1 MRKHILALLLPFTAL
16 AQVQVGNTLM
26 GSDNAYLGSF
36 GVISDD
42 GQVLAV
48 AAFGLSS
55 NQTGIRIFKD
65 TPSGWQ
71 QQGNDLLGRDLA
83 AANEVRSVA
92 LSADGNTVAFS
103 FPYDNYDTG
112 YVTVYEN
119 QSGVWSQVGNA
130 IEGDTISALSGDKIA
145 LSADGSI
152 LAVSERCW
160 VGNCSGQVK
169 VYQNTAGVWTQMGSA
184 IVRNGDH
191 GKCSIDLSADG
202 TRLLIGTENSN
213 GSGTAF
219 GKVKVYHYVSGDW
232 AVQGYPVAGQASTYS
247 GIGGALSQ
255 DGQTVAFAVEGYFN
269 VGYRKSVQVY
279 RHNSGMW
286 SKIGQSVLGDD
297 MYDRMGESLSLSAD
311 GSVLAVGATY
321 ENNEGKFFP
330 YVRAYQL
337 LNGSWVQAGNDIKGE
352 ELYDRT
358 GMFVSL
364 SADGTR
370 VAVGAPNFNGNGS
383 VENPGQVRVF
393 DLSGVL
399 SSDVFVTLRTA
410 VYPNPATDVV
420 YIELKDGLMLE
431 EVVVYNSL
439 GQEVRKTNSSTVQTA
454 GLAPG
459 IYYAVITTD
468 RGRASHKIVV
478 K

>member
-1 MRKHILALLLPFTAL
+1 MKKHILALLLPFTAL

-26 GSDNAYLGSF
+26 GSDNEYLGAL

-48 AAFGLSS
+48 SARGLYY
-55 NQTGIRIFKD
+55 NQTGIRIFKN
-65 TPSGWQ
+65 TSAGWQ
-71 QQGNDLLGRDLA
+71 QQGDDLLGRDLYDY
-83 AANEVRSVA
+83 NVVRSVA
-92 LSADGNTVAFS
+92 LSADGSIVAFS
-103 FPYDNYDTG
+103 YPYDNQDTG

-119 QSGVWSQVGNA
+119 KSGVWSQIGNT
-130 IEGDTISALSGDKIA
+130 IEGDTIYALSGDKIA

-152 LAVSERCW
+152 LAVSEPCGT
-160 VGNCSGQVK
+160 GNCLGQVK
-169 VYQNTAGVWTQMGSA
+169 VYQNTAGVWTQLGST
-184 IVRNGDH
+184 IVNDGDR

-202 TRLLIGTENSN
+202 TRLLVGTENSN
-213 GSGTAF
+213 GSGTGF

-232 AVQGYPVAGQASTYS
+232 VVQGYPVAGQASTYS

-255 DGQTVAFAVEGYFN
+255 DGQTVAFAVEGYFSI
-269 VGYRKSVQVY
+269 GYRKSVHVY

-311 GSVLAVGATY
+311 GTVLAVGATY
-321 ENNEGKFFP
+321 ENNGGKFFP
-330 YVRAYQL
+330 YVRVYQL
-337 LNGSWVQAGNDIKGE
+337 INGSWVQAGEDIKGE

-358 GMFVSL
+358 GIFVSL

-370 VAVGAPNFNGNGS
+370 VAVGSPDFQGNGS

-399 SSDVFVTLRTA
+399 SSDAFVALRTA

-420 YIELKDGLMLE
+420 YIELKDGLMLK
-431 EVVVYNSL
+431 EVTVYNSL
-439 GQEVRKTNSSTVQTA
+439 GQEVKKSNSSTVQIT
-454 GLAPG
+454 GLASG

-468 RGRASHKIVV
+468 RGKAAHKIVI